1 MGLSRRARSGN
12 VFGGSRLNVP
22 GQGIYNVKV
31 LEADKIPIKQNK
43 SEKPS
48 PTPKPKVIIPPCDIL
63 IEVFPIP
70 DFCYLSED
78 GIDNLLTEDNQNL
91 ILNCEDVP

>member
-31 LEADKIPIKQNK
+31 LEADKIPIG
-43 SEKPS
+43 SIFREKPLPTS
-48 PTPKPKVIIPPCDIL
+48 TPKPKPPLCDVL
-63 IEVFPIP
+63 IEVFPIVEI
-70 DFCYLSED
+70 CYLSED
-78 GIDNLLTEDNQNL
+78 GFVNLITEDEQNL
-91 ILNCEDVP
+91 ILNCDDVP